1 MSACSRRLPQELDF
15 VDLVAFG
22 LRPIRPSSHVG
33 QSLTR
38 SRPPIDAVEYR
49 RVDVDNEA
57 EARRRAAERRKRMQV
72 RIVGLKDDHDAFD
85 RDYFSTLSSGEKMT
99 MVGAMFAEQWLLNG
113 GNAEQLRLR
122 RDIARLQ
129 HRRR

>member
-1 MSACSRRLPQELDF
+1 L
-15 VDLVAFG
+15 G
-22 LRPIRPSSHVG
+22 
-33 QSLTR
+33 
-38 SRPPIDAVEYR
+38 AVEDL
-49 RVDVDNEA
+49 RVENDA
-57 EARRRAAERRKRMQV
+57 EASRRAAERRSRMQV

-85 RDYFSTLSSGEKMT
+85 RDYFATLSSGEKMT

-129 HRRR
+129 RRRR